1 MGGMRGHTGYVRI
14 MYIELETDGGFSDL
28 IELNMNVHLIP
39 WLLLKNL
46 LNQSK
51 LTVITAKPLS
61 ISANGSCLMIHTGE
75 PK

>member
-1 MGGMRGHTGYVRI
+1 MGGMRGHTGCVRI
-14 MYIELETDGGFSDL
+14 MYIELEMDGGFSDL

-51 LTVITAKPLS
+51 LTVMTAKPLS
-61 ISANGSCLMIHTGE
+61 ISAIGSCLMIHTGE